1 MDPTPLDTL
10 AQDPVC
16 DVSEVPRDGSVMTCR
31 VNGRQ
36 VALARRTQDDD
47 AIVAFD
53 SLCPHMQAPF
63 RFGRVVNGEVICPW
77 HFFRFDVTTGETVAC
92 DKSLMK
98 LRRYPVQIADGK
110 VYLHVTD

>member
-1 MDPTPLDTL
+1 MDSTL
-10 AQDPVC
+10 NNVPAQEPAC
-16 DVSEVPRDGSVMTCR
+16 DASQVPSDGSVMACR

-36 VALARRTQDDD
+36 VALARHTQGDET
-47 AIVAFD
+47 IVAFD

-77 HFFRFDVTTGETVAC
+77 HFFRFNVLTGETVAC

-98 LRRYPVQIADGK
+98 IRSYPVQVIEGK
-110 VYLHVTD
+110 VYLQVTD